1 MPHKIGSAIRV
12 IEEKAQAFANISS
25 KRRKRKFQRDKIDLQ
40 KTFNP
45 LNKILQQYMNNEK
58 QLREKLLE
66 GQKIASFK
74 PLNLLKND
82 TP

>member
-1 MPHKIGSAIRV
+1 
-12 IEEKAQAFANISS
+12 
-25 KRRKRKFQRDKIDLQ
+25 
-40 KTFNP
+40 
-45 LNKILQQYMNNEK
+45 MNNEK

-82 TP
+82 TS